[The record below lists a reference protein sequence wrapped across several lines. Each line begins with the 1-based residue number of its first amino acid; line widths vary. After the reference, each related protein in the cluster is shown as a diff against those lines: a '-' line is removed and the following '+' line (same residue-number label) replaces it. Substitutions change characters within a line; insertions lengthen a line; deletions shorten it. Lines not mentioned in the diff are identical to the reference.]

1 MDLTSCFHAPRISCD
16 LLILHNFVKLIGR
29 TYTMSMQIFIH
40 LRIFVNFVL
49 KLWFFSTNYTLHDF
63 NFIQPQ
69 AQLQQLIA

>member
-29 TYTMSMQIFIH
+29 TCMMFMQFSIH

-49 KLWFFSTNYTLHDF
+49 KLWFFSTN
-63 NFIQPQ
+63 
-69 AQLQQLIA
+69 